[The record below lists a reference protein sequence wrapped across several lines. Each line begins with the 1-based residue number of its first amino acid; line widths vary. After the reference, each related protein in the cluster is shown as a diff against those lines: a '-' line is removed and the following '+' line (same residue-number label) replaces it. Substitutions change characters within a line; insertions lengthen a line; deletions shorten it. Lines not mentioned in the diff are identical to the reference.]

1 MKMGLTNNMAGIVQ
15 EVVNL
20 TPKEIT
26 NMSVE
31 EIARHTKVMRKKNR
45 MFYKI
50 WKIRLPKRKKVKF
63 SEILPRG
70 SMIAAHHR
78 FSYPEKT
85 NRQIMKI
92 R

>member
-15 EVVNL
+15 EVVKL
-20 TPKEIT
+20 TPSEIT
-26 NMSVE
+26 NMSIE

-45 MFYKI
+45 LFYKI
-50 WKIRLPKRKKVKF
+50 WKIRLPKRRTVKF
-63 SEILPRG
+63 SDILPRG

-85 NRQIMKI
+85 NKQIMKI

>member
-1 MKMGLTNNMAGIVQ
+1 MKMELTNNMAGIVQ
-15 EVVNL
+15 DVVNL

-26 NMSVE
+26 NMSID
-31 EIARHTKVMRKKNR
+31 EIARHSKIMRKRNR

-50 WKIRLPKRKKVKF
+50 WKICLPKRRTVKF

-85 NRQIMKI
+85 NKQIMKI

>member
-1 MKMGLTNNMAGIVQ
+1 MGLTNNMAGIVQ
-15 EVVNL
+15 EVVKL

-26 NMSVE
+26 NMSIE
-31 EIARHTKVMRKKNR
+31 EIARHTKVMRRENR

-50 WKIRLPKRKKVKF
+50 WKIRLPKRKTIKF
-63 SEILPRG
+63 SEIMPRG
-70 SMIAAHHR
+70 SMIVAHHR

-85 NRQIMKI
+85 NKQIMKI

>member
-1 MKMGLTNNMAGIVQ
+1 
-15 EVVNL
+15 
-20 TPKEIT
+20 
-26 NMSVE
+26 
-31 EIARHTKVMRKKNR
+31 

-50 WKIRLPKRKKVKF
+50 WKIRLPKRRTAKF

-85 NRQIMKI
+85 NKQELFISNLKKLVPLIANWMDTYKSI
-92 R
+92 WLMYNGLN

>member
-1 MKMGLTNNMAGIVQ
+1 MGLTNNMAGIVQ
-15 EVVNL
+15 EVVKL

-26 NMSVE
+26 NMSIE
-31 EIARHTKVMRKKNR
+31 EIARHTKVMRRKNR

-50 WKIRLPKRKKVKF
+50 WKIRLPKRKTIKF
-63 SEILPRG
+63 SEIMPRG
-70 SMIAAHHR
+70 SMIVAHHR

-85 NRQIMKI
+85 NKQIMKI

>member
-1 MKMGLTNNMAGIVQ
+1 MKMELTNNMAGIVQ

-20 TPKEIT
+20 TPKEIS
-26 NMSVE
+26 NMSID
-31 EIARHTKVMRKKNR
+31 EISRHTRIMRKRNR
-45 MFYKI
+45 LFYKF
-50 WKIRLPKRKKVKF
+50 WKFRLPKRRTIKF

-85 NRQIMKI
+85 NKQIMKI

>member
-1 MKMGLTNNMAGIVQ
+1 MKMELTNNMAGIVQ
-15 EVVNL
+15 KVVDL

-26 NMSVE
+26 NMSID
-31 EIARHTKVMRKKNR
+31 EIARHTKVMRKRNR

-50 WKIRLPKRKKVKF
+50 WKICLPKRRTVKF
-63 SEILPRG
+63 SETLPRG

-78 FSYPEKT
+78 FSYLEKT
-85 NRQIMKI
+85 NKQIMKI

>member
-1 MKMGLTNNMAGIVQ
+1 MEMELTKSMAGIVQ
-15 EVVNL
+15 EVVDK

-31 EIARHTKVMRKKNR
+31 EIARHTKVMRKKNK
-45 MFYKI
+45 MFHKFF
-50 WKIRLPKRKKVKF
+50 KIRLPKRSKVKF
-63 SEILPRG
+63 SEVSPRG
-70 SMIAAHHR
+70 SMIVAHHR

-85 NRQIMKI
+85 NKQIQKI

>member
-1 MKMGLTNNMAGIVQ
+1 MGLTNNMAGIVQ
-15 EVVNL
+15 EVVKL

-26 NMSVE
+26 NMSIE
-31 EIARHTKVMRKKNR
+31 EIARHTKVMRRENR

-50 WKIRLPKRKKVKF
+50 WKIRLPKRRTIKF
-63 SEILPRG
+63 SEIMPRG
-70 SMIAAHHR
+70 SMSVAHHR

-85 NRQIMKI
+85 NKQIMKI

>member
-26 NMSVE
+26 NMSIE
-31 EIARHTKVMRKKNR
+31 EIARHAKVMRKKNR
-45 MFYKI
+45 MFYKL
-50 WKIRLPKRKKVKF
+50 WKIRFPKIRTVKF

-85 NRQIMKI
+85 NKQIMKI

>member
-1 MKMGLTNNMAGIVQ
+1 MKMELTNNMAGIVQ
-15 EVVNL
+15 DVVNL

-26 NMSVE
+26 NMSID
-31 EIARHTKVMRKKNR
+31 EIARHSKITRKRNR

-50 WKIRLPKRKKVKF
+50 WKICLPKRRTVKF

-85 NRQIMKI
+85 NKQIMKI

>member
-1 MKMGLTNNMAGIVQ
+1 MKMKLTNNMAGIVQ
-15 EVVNL
+15 DVVNL

-26 NMSVE
+26 NMSME
-31 EIARHTKVMRKKNR
+31 EIARHTKAVRRKNR
-45 MFYKI
+45 LFYKI
-50 WKIRLPKRKKVKF
+50 WSFRLPVRKKVKF
-63 SEILPRG
+63 SEIMPRG

-85 NRQIMKI
+85 NKQIMKI

>member
-1 MKMGLTNNMAGIVQ
+1 MKMELTNNMADIVQ

-26 NMSVE
+26 NMSIE
-31 EIARHTKVMRKKNR
+31 EIARHTRVRRKQNR
-45 MFYKI
+45 MFYRI
-50 WKIRLPKRKKVKF
+50 WRFRLPKRKTVKF
-63 SEILPRG
+63 SGILPRG

-78 FSYPEKT
+78 FSYPDEINK
-85 NRQIMKI
+85 QILKI